1 LLALSFSQRV
11 SEDLASDKFKL
22 SKILPTL
29 GVPANQ
35 IAAFIKAMNSLEN
48 GLTGGV
54 QKPMLQKI
62 SDVTQELLRRVIN
75 NRNALSAVQ
84 NTNRGL

>member
-1 LLALSFSQRV
+1 
-11 SEDLASDKFKL
+11 
-22 SKILPTL
+22 
-29 GVPANQ
+29 
-35 IAAFIKAMNSLEN
+35 MNSLEN
-48 GLTGGV
+48 GSTGGV
-54 QKPMLQKI
+54 QKPMLQKM